1 MQDKELYEHILGIKE
16 PWSVKLIE
24 LDFKRRRV
32 NIRVEHKTGLKWL
45 CPECQES
52 FTIYD
57 HAKERAWRHLD
68 SCAYQTYL
76 YARIPRVEC
85 PKDGVLQ
92 VKVPWAEEKSRF
104 TTLFERLA
112 IDVLQQCDVKGA
124 TEILKISWDEAWHI
138 MELAV
143 ERGKARKKEKIVRH
157 IGVDEKAIA
166 KGHKYMT
173 LICDIENGT
182 VEYVADDRK
191 QESLEEY
198 YSGLTPMQKE
208 GIDAVAMDMWE
219 PYIQA
224 TQDYLEK
231 AEDKIVYDRYHI
243 MTHME
248 KAVDTVRKEEHKEL
262 MTRGDETLK
271 GSKYLWLYNQE
282 NIPEKRFGEFNML
295 KDLGLK
301 VGRAWAIKETLR
313 NLWDY
318 IYTEAANKFWKKW
331 YFWATHS
338 RLMPVY
344 KVANTIKRHIKNILT
359 YCKHRITNAVAEGLN
374 SKIQTI
380 KQRACGFRN
389 PNNFRTAIYFHCGGL
404 DLYPL

>member
-1 MQDKELYEHILGIKE
+1 MQDKDLYEYILGIKE
-16 PWSVKLIE
+16 PWSVKRIE
-24 LDFKRRRV
+24 LDVKMKRV
-32 NIRVEHKTGLKWL
+32 NVWVEHKAGLRWH
-45 CPECQES
+45 CPECQGS

-57 HAKERAWRHLD
+57 HAKERTWRHLD

-92 VKVPWAEEKSRF
+92 VKVSWAEEKSRF

-138 MELAV
+138 MERAV
-143 ERGKARKKEKIVRH
+143 ERGKARKKENIVRH
-157 IGVDEKAIA
+157 VGVDEKAIA

-182 VEYVADDRK
+182 IEHVADDRK
-191 QESLEEY
+191 QESLEGY
-198 YSGLTPMQKE
+198 YASLTPVQRD
-208 GIDAVAMDMWE
+208 GIEAVAMDMWE

-224 TQDYLEK
+224 TQNYLEK

-248 KAVDTVRKEEHKEL
+248 NAVDMVRKEEHQEL
-262 MTRGDETLK
+262 MSRGDETLK

-282 NIPEKRFGEFNML
+282 NIPEKRLGEFEML

-318 IYTEAANKFWKKW
+318 IYPEAANKFWKKW

-338 RLMPVY
+338 RLTTVY
-344 KVANTIKRHIKNILT
+344 KVANMIKGHIKNVLT

-389 PNNFRTAIYFHCGGL
+389 PNNFKTAIYFHCGGL
-404 DLYPL
+404 ELYPL